1 VKPRVQFELR
11 CLLADAITVRD
22 ALTTELVGR
31 PTFAVDVQ
39 PISRLV
45 PGETTWLVL
54 CHARFAALA
63 DAQSWYDRIVS
74 RWTSGPLAG
83 RILAASRVSLHSC
96 THDDPMPS
104 PCVVSSQA
112 VK

>member
-11 CLLADAITVRD
+11 CSATDAITVRD
-22 ALTTELVGR
+22 ALTTELAGR
-31 PTFAVDVQ
+31 PTFAVDIA
-39 PISRLV
+39 PLAERAS
-45 PGETTWLVL
+45 GETVWLVL
-54 CHARFAALA
+54 CHARFAALL

-74 RWTSGPLAG
+74 RWSSGPLAG
-83 RILAASRVSLHSC
+83 RILAASRVSLHNC

-104 PCVVSSQA
+104 PCVLSSQA